1 MTAFIAKN
9 ATESIGFIKTDADD
23 ALTKWAVELSTEY
36 ISIPTSVYELM
47 PGAGS
52 DYVSVPSS
60 PGSLSRICF
69 YSYYGH

>member
-36 ISIPTSVYELM
+36 ISIPTSVYDLM

-52 DYVSVPSS
+52 DYVCVPSS
-60 PGSLSRICF
+60 RALC
-69 YSYYGH
+69 

>member
-9 ATESIGFIKTDADD
+9 ATESIGFIKTDAD
-23 ALTKWAVELSTEY
+23 APLTKWAVDLSTEY

-52 DYVSVPSS
+52 DYVSALWLVPHDN
-60 PGSLSRICF
+60 GEISL
-69 YSYYGH
+69 G

>member
-9 ATESIGFIKTDADD
+9 ATESIGFIKTDAD
-23 ALTKWAVELSTEY
+23 APLTRWAVELSTEY

-52 DYVSVPSS
+52 DYVCIFLAPRFLK
-60 PGSLSRICF
+60 GFLCCCHGR
-69 YSYYGH
+69 